1 MHLTYVV
8 FLNKQMDEAESLD
21 GRRREDSLLSM
32 LTETIRELEAVRRLR
47 DHHNGAMYGRC
58 VREEPGRGGGDGVEE
73 GSGEGRLSAAE
84 GEKEG
89 EKRGASADEEEKE
102 CMQKVLG
109 VLRELSVSHS
119 DRVTAWR
126 GALRECADMLAKP
139 PPGSSDQQHP
149 STTGI

>member
-1 MHLTYVV
+1 
-8 FLNKQMDEAESLD
+8 MDEAESLD

-58 VREEPGRGGGDGVEE
+58 VREAPGRGGGDGVEG

-89 EKRGASADEEEKE
+89 AASADEEEKE

-126 GALRECADMLAKP
+126 GALRECAHMLAKP
-139 PPGSSDQQHP
+139 PPGGSDHHQHP